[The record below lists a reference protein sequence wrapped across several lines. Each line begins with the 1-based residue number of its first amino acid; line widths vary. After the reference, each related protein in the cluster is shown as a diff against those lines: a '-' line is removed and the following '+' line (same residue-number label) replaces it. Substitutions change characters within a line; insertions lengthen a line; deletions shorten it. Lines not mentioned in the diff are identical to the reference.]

1 MLVKATRLG
10 YYNER
15 RQQEGTVFKLV
26 DKKKVVFEEK
36 VVKGKKEKIKKV
48 LTIPAK
54 DQFSDKW
61 MEKVDESDLQ
71 QNQVDFAD
79 AVADEAK
86 SLADADVI

>member
-71 QNQVDFAD
+71 QNQVDFAE